1 MRVRYPACMYDHP
14 LRSPPVLQ
22 VSQLTD
28 LIKDLLQEQ
37 FRYVVVEGELTNF
50 RPASSG
56 HWYFTVKDTEAMVQC
71 VMFRSAAA
79 RVELRPQD
87 GDMLRITGSVSVY
100 PARGAYQIIVQNL
113 EHVGS
118 GRILALL
125 DDRKRRLAEE
135 GLFSRQSEE
144 FLRPLP
150 LVPRSVAVITS
161 PTGAA
166 IRDILQILKRRA
178 PGLLVRV
185 LPVPVQGETA
195 GKNIARM
202 IDYAGRHALGEVLIV
217 TRGGGSLED
226 LLPFSDEAVVRAI
239 HRSPLPVISAVGH
252 EIDWALSDFA
262 ADYRAPTPSA
272 AAEIVCASR
281 DELVRRIEGAQNT
294 IMRTLQGE
302 IRAARLRLEAGS
314 PTELLYRYQQFLQP
328 KIQHIDDQ
336 TQKLIRTMNER
347 MREVQRRLERA
358 TDRIMSADPI
368 APLRNGF
375 ALVRDGETN
384 LVFRRGAEIPAAHA
398 ITIQFQD
405 TAVAALT
412 EKSD

>member
-1 MRVRYPACMYDHP
+1 MRVRYPAHMYDHP
-14 LRSPPVLQ
+14 LESPPVLQ
-22 VSQLTD
+22 VSQLTG

-56 HWYFTVKDTEAMVQC
+56 HWYFTLKDTESMVQC
-71 VMFRSAAA
+71 VMFRSTAA

-125 DDRKRRLAEE
+125 EDRKRRLSEE
-135 GLFSRQSEE
+135 GLFSRQSDE

-150 LVPRSVAVITS
+150 LVPRSVAVVTS

-202 IDYAGRHALGEVLIV
+202 IEYAGRHALGEVLIV

-239 HRSPLPVISAVGH
+239 HRSPLLVISAVGH

-281 DELVRRIEGAQNT
+281 DELTRRIEGAQHA

-314 PTELLYRYQQFLQP
+314 PAELLYRYRQYLQP
-328 KIQHIDDQ
+328 KIQRIDDQ
-336 TQKLIRTMNER
+336 TQELIRRMNER
-347 MREVQRRLERA
+347 VREVQRRVERA
-358 TDRIMSADPI
+358 TDRVGSADPV

-398 ITIQFQD
+398 VTLQFQD
-405 TAVAALT
+405 TSVAART
-412 EKSD
+412 ETSD